1 MAPYTRSA
9 HKRQTQTIG
18 KVYTPIFKL
27 KKESPLRQYL
37 NRHAPGQL
45 TEIFK
50 LSTLLTILK
59 NIIIETHQFDENN
72 PQILIFD
79 DELKTF
85 LDIPAIHYDQLY
97 EYVHKHLK
105 HVITLQPRLTHTNT
119 FAFNMYPNEPKPK
132 KLCPN
137 IPKEKSQYII
147 LSTSPE
153 INPIVPSIEKT
164 CFAQA
169 DDLCVMRRKLR
180 QVLIFL
186 PSFPSH
192 EFIFT
197 FQDIQKYVTEY
208 VMIRKDYF
216 VDPRNPL
223 IFVIKNDPL
232 SVALNVKGF
241 YISQLESLIRL
252 SVTVLKF

>member
-1 MAPYTRSA
+1 
-9 HKRQTQTIG
+9 
-18 KVYTPIFKL
+18 
-27 KKESPLRQYL
+27 
-37 NRHAPGQL
+37 
-45 TEIFK
+45 
-50 LSTLLTILK
+50 
-59 NIIIETHQFDENN
+59 
-72 PQILIFD
+72 
-79 DELKTF
+79 
-85 LDIPAIHYDQLY
+85 
-97 EYVHKHLK
+97 
-105 HVITLQPRLTHTNT
+105 
-119 FAFNMYPNEPKPK
+119 
-132 KLCPN
+132 
-137 IPKEKSQYII
+137 
-147 LSTSPE
+147 
-153 INPIVPSIEKT
+153 
-164 CFAQA
+164 
-169 DDLCVMRRKLR
+169 MRRKLR